1 MPGTEGG
8 GVRGCRVFILLLVD
22 IIDDT
27 GTNLA
32 VFSRSVPAPTYLLC
46 DFDAVEDK
54 SQHTHALL
62 LRVSSTTPFSGSTIV

>member
-8 GVRGCRVFILLLVD
+8 GVRGCRVFIFLLVD

-32 VFSRSVPAPTYLLC
+32 VFHGTCTYIYISCAISMQSRIRASTHTLC
-46 DFDAVEDK
+46 
-54 SQHTHALL
+54 S
-62 LRVSSTTPFSGSTIV
+62 